1 MLDDRK
7 AAILRAL
14 VEEHIRAGAPVSS
27 RAILDHSA
35 LTCSSATIRNE
46 LAVLERDGLIEKPHH
61 SAGRVPTDRGFRYYV
76 DHLSTGSLRRSTRH
90 RIESFFA
97 SIHAELNRLLKETSD
112 LLSEI
117 THYPSVIVGPGL
129 RGATI
134 RDVHLIPVEPG
145 AVLLVVV
152 TDGGRISQMLLRTP
166 TPATPVEISMAQD
179 VLADALPGMPLAPEG
194 GAAIGAESF
203 EGELPAPA
211 LEIVDRAM
219 AAIEGAAS
227 GGREVF
233 VGGTS
238 HMVSLWEDLAK
249 LHRVLALLDR
259 EALVLQLLDDDSEA
273 TSVRLGR
280 ELHAGEDDLAV
291 VSTRY
296 EIGGAAGRMGV
307 VGPIRMDYRRTI
319 KVVEEVR
326 DALGE
331 QSGG

>member
-14 VEEHIRAGAPVSS
+14 VEEHIRAGVPVSS
-27 RAILDHSA
+27 RSILDHSA

-46 LAVLERDGLIEKPHH
+46 LAVLERDGFIEKPHH

-76 DHLSTGSLRRSTRH
+76 DHLAAGSLRRSTRH

-117 THYPSVIVGPGL
+117 THYPSIVVGPGL

-134 RDVHLIPVEPG
+134 RDIHLIPVEPG
-145 AVLLVVV
+145 VVLLVVV
-152 TDGGRISQMLLRTP
+152 TDGGRISQVLVRTP
-166 TPATPVEISMAQD
+166 TPATPVEISMAQE
-179 VLADALPGMPLAPEG
+179 VLAGNLPGTSIVVDG
-194 GAAIGAESF
+194 GAAIPSL
-203 EGELPAPA
+203 EGELPGPA
-211 LEIVDRAM
+211 LEIVDGAM
-219 AAIEGAAS
+219 SALEEAAD

-249 LHRVLALLDR
+249 LHRVLAMLDR
-259 EALVLQLLDDDSEA
+259 EALVLQLVDDDSEV

-307 VGPIRMDYRRTI
+307 VGPMRMDYRRTI